1 MLKSKYPMRILHV
14 FDHSL
19 PLQSGYVSRSLSIIR
34 SQQARGWQTIQVTTP
49 RYLPSAEKF
58 EVVDGL
64 KFYRSARVGV
74 STFVVREFLE
84 IQATRRMLTDVIR
97 QEKPDILH
105 AHSPVLTVLPA
116 IAAGRHFGLPVVYE
130 VRALW
135 EDAAVDYGATTEGA
149 LRYRASRW
157 IETSAM
163 HRADRVVTLCDPLRD
178 EIIARGIPAANIS
191 VVPNAVDP
199 EFLQPLIDA
208 QPDARERL
216 GLNGRFVLGFIGS
229 FYAYEGLDLL
239 LAAVPRLA
247 EAIPGLLIL
256 LVGGGPEE
264 DRLRRIVRETGIESF
279 VRFTGRVHH
288 TQILTWYAAVDVM
301 VFPRKRSRLTEL
313 VTPLKP
319 LEAMARGKPAI
330 ASDVGGHKQLI
341 RDCDTGYLFAAEDQ
355 DAMIAKLLE
364 VARHGDDRSR
374 VAANGRNFVESE
386 RTWRTVVDR
395 YAVLYEQLLA
405 RTRRTE
411 PGRLAA

>member
-1 MLKSKYPMRILHV
+1 MRILHV

-49 RYLPSAEKF
+49 RYLPSAEEF
-58 EVVDGL
+58 EFIDGL
-64 KFYRSARVGV
+64 KIYRSAKVGV
-74 STFVVREFLE
+74 STAVVRELRE
-84 IQATRRMLTDVIR
+84 IQVTRRTLADVIE

-116 IAAGRHFGLPVVYE
+116 IAAGRQFRLPVVYE

-135 EDAAVDYGATTEGA
+135 EDAAVDYGATREGA
-149 LRYRASRW
+149 FRYRASRW
-157 IETSAM
+157 IETFAM
-163 HRADRVVTLCDPLRD
+163 RRAGRVVTLCDPLRD
-178 EIIARGIPAANIS
+178 EIIARGIPAAHVS

-199 EFLQPLIDA
+199 EFLKPLNGEA
-208 QPDARERL
+208 DARERL

-229 FYAYEGLDLL
+229 FYAYEGLDIL
-239 LAAVPRLA
+239 LAAVPPLA

-256 LVGGGPEE
+256 LVGGGPDEE
-264 DRLRRIVRETGIESF
+264 RLRGIVQETGIESF

-288 TQILTWYAAVDVM
+288 TQIPAYYAAVDM
-301 VFPRKRSRLTEL
+301 MIFPRKRSRLTDL

-341 RDCDTGYLFAAEDQ
+341 RDGDTGYLFSANDQ
-355 DAMIAKLLE
+355 NALIATVLE
-364 VARHGDDRSR
+364 VAGQAEDRSR

-386 RTWRTVVDR
+386 RTWDTVVDR
-395 YAVLYEQLLA
+395 YAVLYEGLLSA
-405 RTRRTE
+405 THRAQAS
-411 PGRLAA
+411 RLAA